1 MVADSAI
8 AVAIPLIKHE
18 KHRRVGRTTATG
30 RGRSL
35 ANQPESGT
43 LSKTRGPERS
53 ETETVVASLLLPHF
67 AIRKIVSVRGSL
79 PCLLLAILEA
89 QNAN

>member
-1 MVADSAI
+1 MVADSSI

-18 KHRRVGRTTATG
+18 KHRRIGRTN
-30 RGRSL
+30 RRSL

-79 PCLLLAILEA
+79 PCLLLAIFEA

>member
-1 MVADSAI
+1 MVADSSI

-18 KHRRVGRTTATG
+18 KHRRIGRTN
-30 RGRSL
+30 RRSL

-53 ETETVVASLLLPHF
+53 ETVVAPLLLPHF